1 MKPVGCHDPPPY
13 SIRIRSQ
20 TKKKKKRKE
29 KREIPRR
36 YPTIY
41 HKSRHFTRL
50 YAKDGGAPVFRLD
63 RASTYKLLIYTT
75 AIMPLRLRLSPASF
89 LPAVAAI
96 RSLAKRR
103 FARGNLPP
111 LFCLVAA
118 TRFKRYILGL
128 EIARNT
134 SLASKL
140 TSAFRR
146 YLLGKMNRPDIF
158 ISNAYSRFEV
168 SIPGLED
175 LRSFRVRDE
184 FGSLVIFLSLT
195 VEFERSFVSHCW
207 SVSLSLHEFVVL

>member
-1 MKPVGCHDPPPY
+1 MKPVGRHDPPPY
-13 SIRIRSQ
+13 SIRIRGR
-20 TKKKKKRKE
+20 TKRKKKKKE

-50 YAKDGGAPVFRLD
+50 YARDRGDAPVFRLD

-111 LFCLVAA
+111 LFCLAAA
-118 TRFKRYILGL
+118 TRFKRYILVL
-128 EIARNT
+128 EIARNHQ
-134 SLASKL
+134 SPASKL
-140 TSAFRR
+140 TSTFRR

-158 ISNAYSRFEV
+158 MFNTPSRFERGT
-168 SIPGLED
+168 SEALP
-175 LRSFRVRDE
+175 SNYSRDE
-184 FGSLVIFLSLT
+184 FGSLIIFLL
-195 VEFERSFVSHCW
+195 FE
-207 SVSLSLHEFVVL
+207 